1 MKAISLKLLLLLA
14 LIWAWQG
21 CAPGSVDRYQE
32 PTPYSYD
39 HYVRQARDSER
50 SGDVRAALDEWK
62 QAKAVSP
69 ASSEAEKNITRLQG
83 VASKQA
89 EEAFQEGMEAWDR
102 GNYKS
107 ARRSFSTALRLDPSR
122 KEALSQFLEE
132 PQRPEGV
139 ITHRIAAGES
149 LSTIAKKYYGDP
161 QEYKLLAAYNKIA
174 DPSKLQVGDEILIP
188 GAGADEAASQPDG
201 AATSATTETP
211 KAETPAESP
220 AVQGAPPNTSAYNA
234 PQRLV
239 GQDQVEYDYL
249 QGLGSYQKKD
259 YGSAYREFLKVV
271 KADPTY
277 KDALKYYKDSAYQNG
292 RIMLQAG
299 NPEAAYE
306 SLKGLSDIDPDYRDA
321 RNYLSSAEAQV
332 KEIHYLK
339 GIQLYKQEQLEEALQ
354 EWKIVYDLDPGY
366 KKVSYY
372 IERCEQVLKKIKE
385 LKSSDT

>member
-1 MKAISLKLLLLLA
+1 MKAISLKLLLLLV
-14 LIWAWQG
+14 LIWAWFG
-21 CAPGSVDRYQE
+21 CVSGSVDRYQE
-32 PTPYSYD
+32 SLYNYD
-39 HYVRQARDSER
+39 HYVRLARDSER

-174 DPSKLQVGDEILIP
+174 DPSKLKVGDEILIP
-188 GAGADEAASQPDG
+188 GADEAASAASQPDG

-220 AVQGAPPNTSAYNA
+220 AVQG
-234 PQRLV
+234 RH
-239 GQDQVEYDYL
+239 
-249 QGLGSYQKKD
+249 
-259 YGSAYREFLKVV
+259 
-271 KADPTY
+271 PT
-277 KDALKYYKDSAYQNG
+277 LPRITLHSG
-292 RIMLQAG
+292 R
-299 NPEAAYE
+299 
-306 SLKGLSDIDPDYRDA
+306 
-321 RNYLSSAEAQV
+321 
-332 KEIHYLK
+332 
-339 GIQLYKQEQLEEALQ
+339 
-354 EWKIVYDLDPGY
+354 
-366 KKVSYY
+366 
-372 IERCEQVLKKIKE
+372 
-385 LKSSDT
+385 